1 MISCS
6 HYTRFIGNKR
16 VTSAGAVKYLQQKLD
31 LTKWHMRGASAG
43 ALVACLAA
51 CNVDPQ
57 YAYEV
62 AHRYEILSI
71 F

>member
-1 MISCS
+1 M
-6 HYTRFIGNKR
+6 
-16 VTSAGAVKYLQQKLD
+16 SAGAVKYLQQKHD

-62 AHRYEILSI
+62 AHRYKMLSI
-71 F
+71 L

>member
-1 MISCS
+1 MTLLSQCKPSINC
-6 HYTRFIGNKR
+6 
-16 VTSAGAVKYLQQKLD
+16 VMPAGAVKYLQQMHD

-62 AHRYEILSI
+62 ANR
-71 F
+71 